1 MFPSMLPLSLKIIV
15 HLNKRLCGLK
25 LLTVD
30 CLGDY
35 FVDSIGGFQSYSI
48 T

>member
-1 MFPSMLPLSLKIIV
+1 MFPSMLPLSMEIIV

-25 LLTVD
+25 LLIVD

-35 FVDSIGGFQSYSI
+35 SMDSIGGFQSYSI